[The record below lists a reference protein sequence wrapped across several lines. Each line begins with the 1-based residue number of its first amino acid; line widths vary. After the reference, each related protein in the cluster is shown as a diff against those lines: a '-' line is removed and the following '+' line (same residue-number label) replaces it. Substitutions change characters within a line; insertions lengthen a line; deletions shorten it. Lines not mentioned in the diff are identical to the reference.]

1 MNNNRLAKLLADVV
15 IEVLEYKSEIIIDD
29 ELKEDIWDAYNEI
42 KDRKGKLIN
51 GTFVKESD
59 L

>member
-15 IEVLEYKSEIIIDD
+15 IEVLEDKSEIIIYD

-42 KDRKGKLIN
+42 KDRKCKLVN
-51 GTFVKESD
+51 GTFVKEGD

>member
-1 MNNNRLAKLLADVV
+1 MNNNRLATLLTESVKEV
-15 IEVLEYKSEIIIDD
+15 IEDKSEIIIDD
-29 ELKEDIWDAYNEI
+29 ELKDDIWDAYNEI